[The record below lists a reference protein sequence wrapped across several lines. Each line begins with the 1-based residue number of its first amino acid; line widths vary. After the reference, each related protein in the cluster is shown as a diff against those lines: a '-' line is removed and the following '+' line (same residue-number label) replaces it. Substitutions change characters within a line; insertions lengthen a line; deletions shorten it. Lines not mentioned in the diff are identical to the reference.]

1 MSDHANTT
9 EGPADERGRAGRRSQ
24 RRGATESRHVSEGEI
39 NQSDQMDGK
48 VGPEGDG
55 PSLLSASEFDFKGR
69 TVRTV
74 TRDGETWFVAAD
86 ICAVLQHSNPTRAVE
101 RLDDDERGLT
111 TIQAHPGNDQIVN
124 VVSESGLY
132 ALIFSSRKP
141 EAKVFRRWVTG
152 VVIPSIRRTGAYRLD
167 GTGQSEPKR
176 LGWTVGI
183 PGRGR
188 FVVHA
193 RSSGDVRVHETSGT
207 EAKAEFTALDCQ
219 IMACAC
225 LQIGNLWQR
234 VQELRAAGRDPS
246 DGFAFE
252 QLDQAILSGARI
264 GRQYFYSHDKP
275 DQPPADNLGRPGTPP
290 AG

>member
-1 MSDHANTT
+1 MSEHGHTT
-9 EGPADERGRAGRRSQ
+9 NGTAKERGKGARISRKRAEPGSRTVSQ
-24 RRGATESRHVSEGEI
+24 GETG
-39 NQSDQMDGK
+39 QSDQPDSAAR
-48 VGPEGDG
+48 PEGDG
-55 PSLLSASEFDFKGR
+55 PSLLSASAFNFKGR
-69 TVRTV
+69 TVQTV
-74 TRDGETWFVAAD
+74 TKDGETWFVAAD
-86 ICAVLQHSNPTRAVE
+86 ACAILEILNTSQALS
-101 RLDDDERGLT
+101 RLDDDEKGLT
-111 TIQAHPGNDQIVN
+111 TNDTLGGTQEVS

-152 VVIPSIRRTGAYRLD
+152 VIIPSIRRTGAYRLD
-167 GTGQSEPKR
+167 GAGQPGPKQ

-193 RSSGDVRVHETSGT
+193 RSSGDVRIHKTSGT
-207 EAKAEFTALDCQ
+207 EAKAEFTALDCR

-234 VQELRAAGRDPS
+234 VQELRAAGLDPS

-264 GRQYFYSHDKP
+264 GRQYLYSHDKP
-275 DQPPADNLGRPGTPP
+275 DQPPAENLGRPGTPP
-290 AG
+290 AR